1 MTVIT
6 PTKDDGARTVP
17 TAMTEVAPEQTMNVA
32 ELEMLAAGSG
42 LNAQFLAD
50 TLSAFLAHE
59 QCGVHLYRVVAGASQ
74 NPVLKG
80 KYEKFLQQTERHVNI
95 LERLISALGGNPYYV
110 SPTARLVHSMN
121 TGMLQGVVLAAGSA
135 EPVARELAML
145 EAVLL
150 AETKDH
156 ADWAFLAH
164 LADEVPEGDVRSAL
178 RAAVEEVEPEEDEHV
193 GWAQDTWHKMSS
205 LQARS
210 TMVMKIADFTER
222 AMATVK
228 QAIGGSSA

>member
-1 MTVIT
+1 VTIIT
-6 PTKDDGARTVP
+6 PTNEDGARTVP
-17 TAMTEVAPEQTMNVA
+17 TAMTEVAPEQTMNPA
-32 ELEMLAAGSG
+32 ELEMFAAGTG
-42 LNAQFLAD
+42 MNGQFLAD

-74 NPVLKG
+74 NPILKG
-80 KYEKFLQQTERHVNI
+80 KYEKFLGQTERHVNI
-95 LERLISALGGNPYYV
+95 LERLISALGGNPCYV

-135 EPVARELAML
+135 EPLTRELAML

-164 LADEVPEGDVRSAL
+164 LAEEVPKGDARSAL
-178 RAAVEEVEPEEDEHV
+178 LAAVQEVEPEEDEHV

-205 LQARS
+205 LQAKS
-210 TMVMKIADFTER
+210 TMAMKIADFTER

-228 QAIGGSSA
+228 NAIGGTTA

>member
-6 PTKDDGARTVP
+6 PTKSDGATGVP
-17 TAMTEVAPEQTMNVA
+17 APMTEVPAQQRVDPA
-32 ELEMLAAGSG
+32 AFEMFAAGSG
-42 LNAQFLAD
+42 LSGQFLAD

-59 QCGVHLYRVVAGASQ
+59 QCGVHLYRTVAGASE
-74 NPVLKG
+74 NPVLQG
-80 KYEKFLQQTERHVNI
+80 KYRKFLDQTERHVAV

-110 SPTARLVHSMN
+110 SPTARLVHAMN

-135 EPVARELAML
+135 EPLVRELAML

-156 ADWAFLAH
+156 ADWSFLADLVDH
-164 LADEVPEGDVRSAL
+164 VPEGQAREAL
-178 RAAVEEVEPEEDEHV
+178 AAAVQEVEPEEDEHV
-193 GWAQDTWHKMSS
+193 GWARDMWHRMAM

-210 TMVMKIADFTER
+210 TMTMKIADFTEK

-228 QAIGGSSA
+228 NSVAGGR

>member
-6 PTKDDGARTVP
+6 PTKNDGAIGVSAP
-17 TAMTEVAPEQTMNVA
+17 MTEVPPEQTIDP
-32 ELEMLAAGSG
+32 AAFDMFAPGSG
-42 LNAQFLAD
+42 LNGQYLAN

-59 QCGVHLYRVVAGASQ
+59 QCGVHLYRTVAGASD
-74 NPVLKG
+74 NPVLQG
-80 KYEKFLQQTERHVNI
+80 KYRQFLAQTEQHVAV

-110 SPTARLVHSMN
+110 SPTARLVHAMN

-135 EPVARELAML
+135 EPLVRELAML

-156 ADWAFLAH
+156 ADWSFLGQLVDHVPDGQVRQA
-164 LADEVPEGDVRSAL
+164 LA
-178 RAAVEEVEPEEDEHV
+178 AAVQDVEPEEDDHV
-193 GWAQDTWHKMSS
+193 GWARDMWHKMSM

-210 TMVMKIADFTER
+210 TMTMKVADFTEK
-222 AMATVK
+222 AMATLKNTVT
-228 QAIGGSSA
+228 GGR